1 MLSCFQRPC
10 AGSLRVREASRRFG
24 GRKVQRAAHSSRPA
38 LTELYQDDDR
48 DAEACAQRSNELRQI
63 GFQSRLEH
71 IAHADDELDVRERAK
86 SALWQMKQGV

>member
-1 MLSCFQRPC
+1 MVNNLSW
-10 AGSLRVREASRRFG
+10 
-24 GRKVQRAAHSSRPA
+24 
-38 LTELYQDDDR
+38 QDDDR